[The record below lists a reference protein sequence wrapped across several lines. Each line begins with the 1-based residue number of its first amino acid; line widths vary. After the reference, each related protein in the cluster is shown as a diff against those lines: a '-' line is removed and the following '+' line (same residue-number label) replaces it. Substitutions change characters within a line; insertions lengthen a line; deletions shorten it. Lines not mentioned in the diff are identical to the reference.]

1 MVFKRT
7 YAVSNK
13 LSRELLWLPIRQGS
27 YVFRR
32 RYNKCKQNLYRRGR
46 KIHDVENEAMR
57 LFSKYLLS
65 ILSQKSKSYRR
76 GRNIHDVAN
85 EAMRRLPRY
94 LLSILS
100 PRNPNVALDAPR
112 CIDIRI
118 HGGEMTNGPEP
129 TRDEDEDYDA
139 VEGGVNGRQHGLLES
154 NDVND
159 GTST

>member
-27 YVFRR
+27 CVFRR

-46 KIHDVENEAMR
+46 EIHDVDNEAMR
-57 LFSKYLLS
+57 RFPRCLLS

-76 GRNIHDVAN
+76 GRNIHDVEN

-100 PRNPNVALDAPR
+100 PRNPNFALDAPR

-118 HGGEMTNGPEP
+118 HGGERWRTD
-129 TRDEDEDYDA
+129 TRRRRRLRRCW
-139 VEGGVNGRQHGLLES
+139 GRGNGRRRGLLES
-154 NDVND
+154 KDVND
-159 GTST
+159 GAST